1 MAEIVQTLFQDRVR
15 TCENRLLD
23 FPRLSRATSLFCVF
37 RGNMVRNKGRK
48 VTKRPINRRLS
59 ILERGI
65 AAGLSKAGNNQY
77 EVAAQM
83 DCTTK
88 TVRELV
94 KKVDSEKI
102 LEDRPRS
109 GRPKKTSPREDR
121 SIKFQSLKNRKL
133 TAKAMA
139 LKRLPN
145 LTKNRLSISTVKNRL
160 QAAGL
165 NGRVARKKP
174 LLSAKNKKARFQW
187 AKEHSDWQEEDWKRV
202 IFSDETPFTL
212 FMGW

>member
-1 MAEIVQTLFQDRVR
+1 LKSQNLEKTPFFNGNIGKKRFFGTGFLDNYNVSEHPEGRGTRNSIRIQKTMTDIVQTLFQDMVR

-23 FPRLSRATSLFCVF
+23 CPRLSRATSFFCVF
-37 RGNMVRNKGRK
+37 RSNMVKNKGRK

-65 AAGLSKAGNNQY
+65 AAGLSKAGHNQY

-160 QAAGL
+160 QVAGL
-165 NGRVARKKP
+165 K
-174 LLSAKNKKARFQW
+174 
-187 AKEHSDWQEEDWKRV
+187 
-202 IFSDETPFTL
+202 
-212 FMGW
+212 